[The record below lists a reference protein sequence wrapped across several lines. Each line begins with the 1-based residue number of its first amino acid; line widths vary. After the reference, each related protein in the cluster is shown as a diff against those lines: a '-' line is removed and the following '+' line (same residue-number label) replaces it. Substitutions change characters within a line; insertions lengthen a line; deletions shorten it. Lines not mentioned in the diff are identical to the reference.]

1 MKIVGRGLASRQIA
15 ACLVLTLAASLSYGA
30 ELPSTSAGPQEVASA
45 ATSSAPAVFPDA
57 PAPQQAPAPGDQQT
71 PTPTPDQAGQA
82 QKPEGTAAGPVTR
95 PTGVAGSRPA
105 GAAIAPS
112 KQKRVRRILIRMGII
127 IGAAAAVGTV
137 VALSEG
143 SSSRP

>member
-1 MKIVGRGLASRQIA
+1 MA
-15 ACLVLTLAASLSYGA
+15 ATLSYGA
-30 ELPSTSAGPQEVASA
+30 GLPSSAMGHEEI
-45 ATSSAPAVFPDA
+45 APAAHADA
-57 PAPQQAPAPGDQQT
+57 NPGGLPEAPTPQQQAAQGDQQT
-71 PTPTPDQAGQA
+71 AAGQPGQQPDQQPGQQQDQA
-82 QKPEGTAAGPVTR
+82 QNPVGTAAGPVTK

>member
-45 ATSSAPAVFPDA
+45 ATSSAPAVFPEA
-57 PAPQQAPAPGDQQT
+57 PAPQQAPAPGDQ